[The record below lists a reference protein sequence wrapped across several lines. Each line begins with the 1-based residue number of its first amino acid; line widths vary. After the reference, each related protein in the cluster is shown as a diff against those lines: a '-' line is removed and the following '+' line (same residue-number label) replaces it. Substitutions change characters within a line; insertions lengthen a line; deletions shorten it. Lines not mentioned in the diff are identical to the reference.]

1 MNTFSLLPDEVIV
14 HLCRYLDSYSLLK
27 FGRSSS
33 RMYNMVC
40 TPEVWR
46 RLLKGIEEFTDAKL
60 RMLMFFA
67 NKGDSANLMTEV
79 LREIATRNLF
89 KEGEGVDRLQVTI
102 GGWCDTPTTY
112 FLTPRGNGLRKLV
125 MVEEESGARM
135 TLKEVTEFKNH
146 LALKYIGDHLKFQES
161 EVDYLEVGQF
171 RGHLDNM
178 QILRKSAKWQVGE
191 LCMADYFVH
200 QLSMDQV
207 KRHWRYLA
215 KSAEGGHIKMLL
227 MNVVLPIYEEV
238 LDSVRKVWEISDNVK
253 LKAEDKSITLVR
265 GGWGRGDDNEGWE
278 EFRQALQA

>member
-1 MNTFSLLPDEVIV
+1 MT
-14 HLCRYLDSYSLLK
+14 
-27 FGRSSS
+27 
-33 RMYNMVC
+33 
-40 TPEVWR
+40 
-46 RLLKGIEEFTDAKL
+46 LKGI
-60 RMLMFFA
+60 R
-67 NKGDSANLMTEV
+67 V
-79 LREIATRNLF
+79 
-89 KEGEGVDRLQVTI
+89 
-102 GGWCDTPTTY
+102 Y
-112 FLTPRGNGLRKLV
+112 GNGL
-125 MVEEESGARM
+125 
-135 TLKEVTEFKNH
+135 F
-146 LALKYIGDHLKFQES
+146 YIGDHLKFQES
-161 EVDYLEVGQF
+161 EVDYLDVGQF

-238 LDSVRKVWEISDNVK
+238 GDSVRKVWEISDSVK

-265 GGWGRGDDNEGWE
+265 GGWGRGNDNEGWE